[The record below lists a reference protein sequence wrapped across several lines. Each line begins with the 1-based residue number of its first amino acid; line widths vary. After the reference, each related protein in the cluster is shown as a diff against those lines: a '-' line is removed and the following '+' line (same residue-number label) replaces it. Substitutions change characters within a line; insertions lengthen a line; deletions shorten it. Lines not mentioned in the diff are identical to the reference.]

1 MFQTRSELKKENE
14 ALRKE
19 VKRLQEMF
27 DNVQR
32 AGLSGCE
39 SILCKT
45 CEHGAYYELSGFKRL
60 VGCDLNVSCKDYKK
74 IHVDLGMTPKE
85 SYREASNGRTAQMN
99 ATIAESTMGNQKR

>member
-1 MFQTRSELKKENE
+1 MFQTRIAMKRENE
-14 ALRKE
+14 ALRK
-19 VKRLQEMF
+19 KIRRLQEMF

-32 AGLSGCE
+32 AELSGCE

-45 CEHGAYYELSGFKRL
+45 CEHGDYELSGFKRL